1 MHFRSLSLT
10 FDPMSIL
17 GLSFLLT
24 VIPFTSTLVIDFKPF
39 SITDIDTTLGDP
51 IGKHN
56 LHTCFVE
63 CSAKGDAC
71 IGLHQSSDGVCR
83 LVSFSHRWQKKS
95 LAPPMQFW
103 MPISKSK
110 CSAADFS
117 IVSGRS
123 TYLYQRTPQTWI
135 GAMFACE
142 ARNSKL
148 AELTTTEEALF
159 ISQEIRK
166 VLGKDGIVHVGLKQ
180 KPGSEEPRGGW
191 IWYSSEKPF
200 SGTWVKHNP
209 NNYANT
215 EHWGIMR
222 TKSSAFEDVSVD
234 SQRHYICECNLD

>member
-1 MHFRSLSLT
+1 
-10 FDPMSIL
+10 MSIF

-24 VIPFTSTLVIDFKPF
+24 VVMIPFTSTLVTDFKPF
-39 SITDIDTTLGDP
+39 PITDIDVTLGDP
-51 IGKHN
+51 IGKYN

-71 IGLHQSSDGVCR
+71 MGLHQSSDGVCR
-83 LVSFSHRWQKKS
+83 LVSFSNRWPKKS
-95 LAPPMQFW
+95 RAPPIQFW
-103 MPISKSK
+103 MPISKAK

-123 TYLYQRTPQTWI
+123 KYLYQRTPHTWI

-148 AELTTTEEALF
+148 AELTTKEEVLF

-166 VLGKDGIVHVGLKQ
+166 VLGADDIVHVGLKQ

-191 IWYSSEKPF
+191 IWYSSGKPF
-200 SGTWVKHNP
+200 NGKWQRGNP

-222 TKSSAFEDVSVD
+222 TKLSEFEDVSVD